1 MKSINLT
8 FESAVK
14 WPFCRPVERSFVCSL
29 APFSHAL
36 VDTAVTVTSVKEI
49 LHKRKIIKNCLFFDF
64 LIKIFSFF
72 INWILQPKM
81 LFICSIFENWAINV
95 NKKSSLR
102 WFQFLRNSTIF
113 VNFFCIAISGVSG
126 CLGAE
131 SCCTK
136 IGVLHQLRARVSVV

>member
-1 MKSINLT
+1 MAISVKNLFKKMKSINLK

-64 LIKIFSFF
+64 LMKIFSFF

-81 LFICSIFENWAINV
+81 LFICSIFQNWAINV
-95 NKKSSLR
+95 NKKVL
-102 WFQFLRNSTIF
+102 F
-113 VNFFCIAISGVSG
+113 VDFNFFEILQFSLISF
-126 CLGAE
+126 
-131 SCCTK
+131 
-136 IGVLHQLRARVSVV
+136 VLPFIYLKLQERKK